1 MYGMVNNALQELANA
16 QLGPD
21 AWPRIVVRAQLPSD
35 IFFLSLDPYP
45 DEVTTQL
52 VGATAVEF
60 GMSVE
65 AFLEAF
71 GRFWIEYAQ
80 RTAYGPL
87 LKRAGASLGD
97 TLRSLDGL
105 HSRIHQAL
113 PKLRPPSFEI
123 EEDAE
128 GITVRYRS
136 SREGLAPFVIGLLQG
151 LAAMHRQTVRVSHAV
166 RRSAGVD
173 HDEFRVEPLA

>member
-1 MYGMVNNALQELANA
+1 MYGMVNNALQEMANA

-21 AWPRIVVRAQLPSD
+21 AWPRIVERAQLPRDS
-35 IFFLSLDPYP
+35 FFLSLEPYP
-45 DEVTTQL
+45 DEVTYQL

-60 GMSVE
+60 GMSGE